1 MFGPLRRSI
10 AFVSAVGADPTD
22 PGELR
27 LRKALLVAVSIM
39 VLPAGVVWGSLYWI
53 AGEHVAAL
61 LPWGYVLGSS
71 VSLIA
76 FHVTRRFTL
85 LRRSQLLLILF
96 VPFLLAVTL
105 GGFTVSSGVILWSL
119 LAPLGAI
126 TFDGPRRAPRWLL
139 AFLLLLVIAEPLARL
154 VRPDGGSL
162 PDAFVV
168 TFQAL
173 NIGAVSV
180 VTFVLVMAFARQRED
195 AQQKADGLLL
205 NILPPEI
212 AELLKADSRQ
222 IAEQFDEASVLF
234 ADVVDFTP
242 LSARLSASE
251 VVGLLDRLFTDFDGL
266 VDRYGLEK
274 IKTIGDAYMVAS
286 GVPRRRPDHAHVLAA
301 MALEMLE
308 LAATHER
315 DDGAAIEL
323 RIGINSGPV
332 VAGVI
337 GRRKFIYDLWG
348 DAVNTASRME
358 SHGAPGH
365 IQIAEDAYELLKDDF
380 VCEPRGFVEVK
391 GKGALR
397 TWYLTGPRTG

>member
-1 MFGPLRRSI
+1 
-10 AFVSAVGADPTD
+10 
-22 PGELR
+22 
-27 LRKALLVAVSIM
+27 M

-53 AGEHVAAL
+53 AGEYVAAL

-71 VSLIA
+71 VSLVA
-76 FHVTRRFTL
+76 FHITRRFTL

-105 GGFTVSSGVILWSL
+105 GGFTISSGVILWSL

-126 TFDGPRRAPRWLL
+126 TFDGPRRAWRWLA
-139 AFLLLLVIAEPLARL
+139 AFGLLLVIAEPLAGV
-154 VRPDGGSL
+154 VRPGGGGL
-162 PDAFVV
+162 PDGFVV
-168 TFQAL
+168 AFQAL

-180 VTFVLVMAFARQRED
+180 TTFVLLAAFARQRED

-222 IAEQFDEASVLF
+222 IAEHFDAASVLF

-242 LSARLSASE
+242 LSARLSAGE

-308 LAATHER
+308 LAATHQR

-358 SHGAPGH
+358 SHGAPGQ

-380 VCEPRGFVEVK
+380 VCEPRGLVEVK

-397 TWYLTGPRTG
+397 TWYLTGRKAG